1 MKRFDSILLKIFLF
15 GLPVV
20 VIISAIFFLNPEEIK
35 QSNTFLRWLWD
46 FAGLIFA
53 TWMVLSIYLSI
64 RLMISEIFRDYV
76 LARITFM
83 RERDE
88 REVLL
93 TGRAT
98 RTTFLTSLAILI
110 FLFFLSCFQVSIG
123 KLPPDKAVDGKHHYL
138 SLGIGFK
145 FLESSKAGMPNDT
158 PGNEEIFSYKCLPL
172 SSTTLII
179 VLILWLIISYN
190 YSIRRLT
197 KSRMG

>member
-1 MKRFDSILLKIFLF
+1 MKRLDSILLKIFLF

-20 VIISAIFFLNPEEIK
+20 AIIIATFFLNPEEIK
-35 QSNTFLRWLWD
+35 QGNTFIRWMWD

-83 RERDE
+83 QERDE

-98 RTTFLTSLAILI
+98 RATFLTSLAILI

-123 KLPPDKAVDGKHHYL
+123 KLPPDKSIDGKHHYL

-145 FLESSKAGMPNDT
+145 FLESSKSDMAKDT
-158 PGNEEIFSYKCLPL
+158 TNNEDIFSYKCLPF
-172 SSTTLII
+172 SSTTLIVI
-179 VLILWLIISYN
+179 LILWQIIAYN
-190 YSIRRLT
+190 YSMRRLT
-197 KSRMG
+197 KSKMG